1 MSEKKKKA
9 KTKKSKNPELKNRKK
24 RKYNYRKP
32 VNWFFLMLLITVFQ
46 IFCAAQILLNGG
58 EELVKSTIYIVFG
71 AYIIAEWVYFTVFA
85 GFFGRKSF
93 EVELIAF
100 FLSGI
105 GLALTASVYPGKA
118 YTQLIAI
125 FLGMGVFIVLIWILS
140 DIDRVI
146 KLRIPVAIASIGA
159 LIFTLIFASNI
170 NGARNWIIIGHGLL
184 SIQTSELIKISFI
197 FVGAA
202 TLENLQTTKKLTKY
216 IIFSVAV
223 IGILFLMKDFG
234 TALIFFVTFVVIAFL
249 RSGDIKTLF
258 LIFAGALMGGIGVL
272 TFKPYVANRFA
283 SYRHVWEYADD
294 KGYQQVRL
302 LIYSVSGG
310 LFGLGLGNGKLR
322 YVYAA
327 TEDLAFGMVCEEFGM
342 IIAFTILLT
351 FVALVVYSIRYS
363 VAARSSFYS
372 IAACA
377 ASALLLFQAALHVFG
392 ATDLLPWTGVTLP
405 FISRGGSSMMCCWG
419 LVALIKAVD
428 VKTYK
433 RYDKILGK

>member
-1 MSEKKKKA
+1 M
-9 KTKKSKNPELKNRKK
+9 R
-24 RKYNYRKP
+24 YRRP
-32 VNWFFLMLLITVFQ
+32 VNWLFLLLLMTAFQ
-46 IFCAAQILLNGG
+46 IFCAIQILTNGG
-58 EELVKSTIYIVFG
+58 EDIVKGT
-71 AYIIAEWVYFTVFA
+71 IIAVFALYITVEWTYFIVFA
-85 GFFGRKSF
+85 GFLRRKSF

-105 GLALTASVYPGKA
+105 GLALTTSVYPNKA

-125 FLGMGVFIVLIWILS
+125 LLGIGVFIVLLWILS
-140 DIDRVI
+140 DIDRVV
-146 KLRIPVAIASIGA
+146 KLRMPVAILSIAA
-159 LIFTLIFASNI
+159 LVFTLIFAKNI
-170 NGARNWIIIGHGLL
+170 NGARNWIVIGDGLL
-184 SIQTSELIKISFI
+184 SIQTSEIVKVAFI

-202 TLENLQTTKKLTKY
+202 TLETLQSTKLLTKY
-216 IIFSVAV
+216 IIFAV
-223 IGILFLMKDFG
+223 TCVGLLFIMKDFG
-234 TALIFFVTFVVIAFL
+234 TALIFFFTFVIIAFL
-249 RSGDIKTLF
+249 RSGDIKTIF
-258 LIFAGALMGGIGVL
+258 LICAGALIGGIGVL
-272 TFKPYVANRFA
+272 TFKPYVANRFN
-283 SYRHVWEYADD
+283 SYRHIWEFADT

-322 YVYAA
+322 GIYAS
-327 TEDLAFGMVCEEFGM
+327 TEDLAFGMVCEEFGI
-342 IIAFTILLT
+342 IIAFTVLLT

-377 ASALLLFQAALHVFG
+377 ASALLLFQTALHVFG

-419 LVALIKAVD
+419 LVALIKAID

-433 RYDKILGK
+433 RYDKVVKG

>member
-1 MSEKKKKA
+1 MADNKKEKKKK
-9 KTKKSKNPELKNRKK
+9 
-24 RKYNYRKP
+24 RKYRYRKP
-32 VNWFFLMLLITVFQ
+32 VNWFFLLLLMTAFQ

-58 EELVKSTIYIVFG
+58 DELVRSTIYIVFG
-71 AYIIAEWVYFTVFA
+71 AYIAVEWAYFIVFA
-85 GFFGRKSF
+85 GFLRRKSF

-105 GLALTASVYPGKA
+105 GLALTTSVYPDKA
-118 YTQLIAI
+118 YTQLVAV
-125 FLGMGVFIVLIWILS
+125 FLGIGVFIVLLWILS

-146 KLRIPVAIASIGA
+146 KLRIPVAVLSLGA
-159 LIFTLIFASNI
+159 LVFTLIFAKEI
-170 NGARNWIIIGHGLL
+170 NGARNWIVIGNGLL
-184 SIQTSELIKISFI
+184 SIQTSEIVKVAFV

-202 TLENLQTTKKLTKY
+202 TLENLQSTKVLTKY
-216 IIFSVAV
+216 IIFAVAC
-223 IGILFLMKDFG
+223 IGMLFVMKDFG
-234 TALIFFVTFVVIAFL
+234 TALIFFFTFIIIAFL
-249 RSGDIKTLF
+249 RSGDIKTIF
-258 LIFAGALMGGIGVL
+258 LICAGALMGGVGVV

-283 SYRHVWEYADD
+283 SYRHVWEYADT

-342 IIAFTILLT
+342 IIAFTVLLT

-392 ATDLLPWTGVTLP
+392 VTDLLPWTGVTLP

-419 LVALIKAVD
+419 LVALIKAID

-433 RYDKILGK
+433 RYDKVIK

>member
-1 MSEKKKKA
+1 M
-9 KTKKSKNPELKNRKK
+9 R
-24 RKYNYRKP
+24 YRRP
-32 VNWFFLMLLITVFQ
+32 VNWLFLLLLMTAFQ
-46 IFCAAQILLNGG
+46 IFCAIQILTNGG
-58 EELVKSTIYIVFG
+58 EDIVKGT
-71 AYIIAEWVYFTVFA
+71 IIAVFALYITVEWTYFIVFA
-85 GFFGRKSF
+85 GFLRRKSF

-105 GLALTASVYPGKA
+105 GLALTTSVYPNKA

-125 FLGMGVFIVLIWILS
+125 LLGIGVFIVLLWILS
-140 DIDRVI
+140 DIDRVV
-146 KLRIPVAIASIGA
+146 KLRMPVAILSIAA
-159 LIFTLIFASNI
+159 LVFTLIFAKNI
-170 NGARNWIIIGHGLL
+170 NGARNWIIIGDGLL
-184 SIQTSELIKISFI
+184 SIQTSEIVKVAFV

-202 TLENLQTTKKLTKY
+202 TLETLQSTKLLTKY
-216 IIFSVAV
+216 IIFAV
-223 IGILFLMKDFG
+223 TCVGLLFIMKDFG
-234 TALIFFVTFVVIAFL
+234 TALIFFFTFVIIAFL
-249 RSGDIKTLF
+249 RSGDIKTIF
-258 LIFAGALMGGIGVL
+258 LICAGALIGGVGVL
-272 TFKPYVANRFA
+272 TFKPYVANRFN
-283 SYRHVWEYADD
+283 SYRHIWEVADT

-322 YVYAA
+322 GIYAS
-327 TEDLAFGMVCEEFGM
+327 TEDLAFGMVCEEFGI
-342 IIAFTILLT
+342 IIAFTVLLT

-377 ASALLLFQAALHVFG
+377 ASALLLFQTALHVFG

-419 LVALIKAVD
+419 LVALIKAID

-433 RYDKILGK
+433 RYDKVVKG

>member
-1 MSEKKKKA
+1 M
-9 KTKKSKNPELKNRKK
+9 
-24 RKYNYRKP
+24 
-32 VNWFFLMLLITVFQ
+32 
-46 IFCAAQILLNGG
+46 
-58 EELVKSTIYIVFG
+58 
-71 AYIIAEWVYFTVFA
+71 VFA
-85 GFFGRKSF
+85 GFLRRKSF

-100 FLSGI
+100 FLTGI
-105 GLALTASVYPGKA
+105 GLALTTSVYPDKA

-125 FLGMGVFIVLIWILS
+125 VLGLIVFIVVLWVLS
-140 DIDRVI
+140 DIDRVA
-146 KLRIPVAIASIGA
+146 KLRIPVAVLSLGA
-159 LIFTLIFASNI
+159 LLFTLVFAGEI
-170 NGARNWIIIGHGLL
+170 NGARNWIVLGNGLI
-184 SIQTSELIKISFI
+184 SIQTSELVKIAFV

-202 TLENLQTTKKLTKY
+202 TLENLQKTKLLTRY
-216 IIFSVAV
+216 IIFSVAI

-234 TALIFFVTFVVIAFL
+234 TALIFFFTFVMIAFL
-249 RSGDIKTLF
+249 RSGDIKTVF
-258 LIFAGALMGGIGVL
+258 LICAGALMGGIGVV

-342 IIAFTILLT
+342 ITAFVIMLT

-377 ASALLLFQAALHVFG
+377 ASVLLLFQAALHVFG
-392 ATDLLPWTGVTLP
+392 VTDLLPWTGVTLP

-419 LVALIKAVD
+419 LVALIKAID

-433 RYDKILGK
+433 RYDKVIKG

>member
-1 MSEKKKKA
+1 MAKKEKKKK
-9 KTKKSKNPELKNRKK
+9 
-24 RKYNYRKP
+24 RKYRYRKP
-32 VNWFFLMLLITVFQ
+32 VNWLFLLILMTIFQ
-46 IFCAAQILLNGG
+46 LFCAIQILLNGG
-58 EELVKSTIYIVFG
+58 DSLVKSTIYIVFG
-71 AYIIAEWVYFTVFA
+71 LYILTEWAYFIIFA
-85 GFFGRKSF
+85 GFLRRKSF

-105 GLALTASVYPGKA
+105 GLALTTSVYPDKA
-118 YTQLIAI
+118 YTQLVAV
-125 FLGMGVFIVLIWILS
+125 FLGIGVFIVLLWILS
-140 DIDRVI
+140 DINRVI
-146 KLRIPVAIASIGA
+146 KLRIPIAIAS
-159 LIFTLIFASNI
+159 LVLLVFTLIFAKEI
-170 NGARNWIIIGHGLL
+170 NGAKNWIYIGGA
-184 SIQTSELIKISFI
+184 SIQPSELVKIAFV

-202 TLENLQTTKKLTKY
+202 TLENLQSTKTLTKY
-216 IIFSVAV
+216 IIFAV
-223 IGILFLMKDFG
+223 TCIGLLFLMKDFG
-234 TALIFFVTFVVIAFL
+234 TALIFFFTFIIIAFL
-249 RSGDIKTLF
+249 RSGDIKTIF
-258 LIFAGALMGGIGVL
+258 LICTGAGLGGLGIL
-272 TFKPYVANRFA
+272 TFKPYVAKRFA
-283 SYRHVWEYADD
+283 SYRHVWEFADTS
-294 KGYQQVRL
+294 GYQQVRL

-342 IIAFTILLT
+342 IIAFTVLLT

-392 ATDLLPWTGVTLP
+392 VTDLLPWTGVTLP

-419 LVALIKAVD
+419 LVALIKAID

-433 RYDKILGK
+433 KYDKLIK

>member
-1 MSEKKKKA
+1 MSEKIKKDKKK
-9 KTKKSKNPELKNRKK
+9 THK
-24 RKYNYRKP
+24 RKMRYRRP
-32 VNWFFLMLLITVFQ
+32 VNWLFLLLLMTAFQ
-46 IFCAAQILLNGG
+46 IFCAIQILTNGG
-58 EELVKSTIYIVFG
+58 EDIVKGT
-71 AYIIAEWVYFTVFA
+71 IIAVFALYITVEWTYFIVFA
-85 GFFGRKSF
+85 GFLRRKSF

-105 GLALTASVYPGKA
+105 GLALTTSVYPNKA

-125 FLGMGVFIVLIWILS
+125 LLGIGVFIVLLWILS
-140 DIDRVI
+140 DIDRVV
-146 KLRIPVAIASIGA
+146 KLRMPVAILSIAA
-159 LIFTLIFASNI
+159 LVFTLIFAKNI
-170 NGARNWIIIGHGLL
+170 NGARNWIIIGDGLL
-184 SIQTSELIKISFI
+184 SIQTSEIVKVAFI

-202 TLENLQTTKKLTKY
+202 TLETLQSTKLLTKY
-216 IIFSVAV
+216 IIFAV
-223 IGILFLMKDFG
+223 TCVGLLFIMKDFG
-234 TALIFFVTFVVIAFL
+234 TALIFFFTFVIIAFL
-249 RSGDIKTLF
+249 RSGDIKTIF
-258 LIFAGALMGGIGVL
+258 LICAGALIGGIGVL
-272 TFKPYVANRFA
+272 TFKPYVANRFN
-283 SYRHVWEYADD
+283 SYRHIWEVADT

-322 YVYAA
+322 GIYAS
-327 TEDLAFGMVCEEFGM
+327 TEDLAFGMVCEEFGI
-342 IIAFTILLT
+342 IIAFTVLLT

-377 ASALLLFQAALHVFG
+377 ASALLLSQTALHVFG

-419 LVALIKAVD
+419 LVALIKAID

-433 RYDKILGK
+433 RYDKVVKG

>member
-1 MSEKKKKA
+1 M
-9 KTKKSKNPELKNRKK
+9 R
-24 RKYNYRKP
+24 YRRP
-32 VNWFFLMLLITVFQ
+32 VNWLFLLLLMTAFQ
-46 IFCAAQILLNGG
+46 IFCAIQILTNGG
-58 EELVKSTIYIVFG
+58 EDIVKGT
-71 AYIIAEWVYFTVFA
+71 IIAVFALYITVEWSYFIVFA
-85 GFFGRKSF
+85 GFLRRKSF

-105 GLALTASVYPGKA
+105 GLALTTSVYPNKA

-125 FLGMGVFIVLIWILS
+125 LLGIGVFIVLLWILS
-140 DIDRVI
+140 DIDRVV
-146 KLRIPVAIASIGA
+146 KLRMPVAVLSIAA
-159 LIFTLIFASNI
+159 LVFTLIFAKNI
-170 NGARNWIIIGHGLL
+170 NGARNWIIIGDGLL
-184 SIQTSELIKISFI
+184 SIQTSEIVKVAFV

-202 TLENLQTTKKLTKY
+202 TLETLQSTKLLTKY
-216 IIFSVAV
+216 IIFAV
-223 IGILFLMKDFG
+223 TCVGLLFIMKDFG
-234 TALIFFVTFVVIAFL
+234 TALIFFFTFVIIAFL
-249 RSGDIKTLF
+249 RSGDIKTIF
-258 LIFAGALMGGIGVL
+258 LICAGALIGGIGVL
-272 TFKPYVANRFA
+272 TFKPYVANRFN
-283 SYRHVWEYADD
+283 SYRHIWEVADT

-322 YVYAA
+322 GIYAS
-327 TEDLAFGMVCEEFGM
+327 TEDLAFGMVCEEFGI
-342 IIAFTILLT
+342 IIAFTVLLT

-377 ASALLLFQAALHVFG
+377 ASALLLFQTALHVFG

-419 LVALIKAVD
+419 LVALIKAID

-433 RYDKILGK
+433 RYDKVVKG

>member
-1 MSEKKKKA
+1 M
-9 KTKKSKNPELKNRKK
+9 R
-24 RKYNYRKP
+24 YRRP
-32 VNWFFLMLLITVFQ
+32 VNWLFLLLLMTAFQ
-46 IFCAAQILLNGG
+46 IFCAIQILTNGG
-58 EELVKSTIYIVFG
+58 EDIVKGT
-71 AYIIAEWVYFTVFA
+71 IIAVFALYITVEWTYFIVFA
-85 GFFGRKSF
+85 GFLRRKSF

-105 GLALTASVYPGKA
+105 GLALTTSVYPNKA

-125 FLGMGVFIVLIWILS
+125 LLGIGVFIVLLWILS

-146 KLRIPVAIASIGA
+146 KLRMPVAILSIAA
-159 LIFTLIFASNI
+159 LVFTLIFAKNI
-170 NGARNWIIIGHGLL
+170 NGARNWIIIGDGLL
-184 SIQTSELIKISFI
+184 SIQTSEIVKVAFV

-202 TLENLQTTKKLTKY
+202 TLETLQSTKLLTKY
-216 IIFSVAV
+216 IIFAITCV
-223 IGILFLMKDFG
+223 GLLFIMKDFG
-234 TALIFFVTFVVIAFL
+234 TALIFFFTFVIIAFL
-249 RSGDIKTLF
+249 RSGDIKTIF
-258 LIFAGALMGGIGVL
+258 LICAGALIGGVGVL
-272 TFKPYVANRFA
+272 TFKPYVANRFN
-283 SYRHVWEYADD
+283 SYRHIWEFADT

-322 YVYAA
+322 GIYAS
-327 TEDLAFGMVCEEFGM
+327 TEDLAFGMVCEEFGI
-342 IIAFTILLT
+342 IIAFTVLLT

-377 ASALLLFQAALHVFG
+377 ASALLLFQTALHVFG

-419 LVALIKAVD
+419 LVALIKAID

-433 RYDKILGK
+433 RYDKVIKG

>member
-1 MSEKKKKA
+1 M
-9 KTKKSKNPELKNRKK
+9 R
-24 RKYNYRKP
+24 YRRP
-32 VNWFFLMLLITVFQ
+32 VNWLFLLLLMTAFQ
-46 IFCAAQILLNGG
+46 IFCAIQILTNGG
-58 EELVKSTIYIVFG
+58 EDIVKGT
-71 AYIIAEWVYFTVFA
+71 IIAVFALYITVEWTYFIVFA
-85 GFFGRKSF
+85 GFLRRKSF

-105 GLALTASVYPGKA
+105 GLALTTSVYPNKA

-125 FLGMGVFIVLIWILS
+125 LLGIGVFIVLLWILS

-146 KLRIPVAIASIGA
+146 KLRMPVAILSIAA
-159 LIFTLIFASNI
+159 LVFTLIFAKNI
-170 NGARNWIIIGHGLL
+170 NGARNWIIIGDGLL
-184 SIQTSELIKISFI
+184 SIQTSEIVKVAFI

-202 TLENLQTTKKLTKY
+202 TLETLQSTKLLTKY
-216 IIFSVAV
+216 IIFAITCV
-223 IGILFLMKDFG
+223 GLLFIMKDFG
-234 TALIFFVTFVVIAFL
+234 TALIFFFTFVIIAFL
-249 RSGDIKTLF
+249 RSGDIKTIF
-258 LIFAGALMGGIGVL
+258 LICAGALIGGIGVL
-272 TFKPYVANRFA
+272 TFKPYVANRFN
-283 SYRHVWEYADD
+283 SYRHIWEVADT

-322 YVYAA
+322 GIYAS
-327 TEDLAFGMVCEEFGM
+327 TEDLAFGMVCEEFGI
-342 IIAFTILLT
+342 IIAFTVLLT

-377 ASALLLFQAALHVFG
+377 ASALLLFQTALHVFG

-419 LVALIKAVD
+419 LVALIKAID

-433 RYDKILGK
+433 RYDKVVKG

>member
-1 MSEKKKKA
+1 MSKKIQKDKKK
-9 KTKKSKNPELKNRKK
+9 THK
-24 RKYNYRKP
+24 RKMRYRRP
-32 VNWFFLMLLITVFQ
+32 VNWLFLLLLMTAFQ
-46 IFCAAQILLNGG
+46 IFCAIQILTNGG
-58 EELVKSTIYIVFG
+58 EDIVKGT
-71 AYIIAEWVYFTVFA
+71 IIAVFALYITVEWTYFIVFA
-85 GFFGRKSF
+85 GFLRRKSF

-105 GLALTASVYPGKA
+105 GLALTTSVYPNKA

-125 FLGMGVFIVLIWILS
+125 LLGIGVFIVLLWILS
-140 DIDRVI
+140 DIDRVV
-146 KLRIPVAIASIGA
+146 KLRMPVAILSIAA
-159 LIFTLIFASNI
+159 LVFTLIFAKNI
-170 NGARNWIIIGHGLL
+170 NGARNWIVIGNGLL
-184 SIQTSELIKISFI
+184 SIQTSEIVKVAFI

-202 TLENLQTTKKLTKY
+202 TLETLQSTKLLTKY
-216 IIFSVAV
+216 IIFAV
-223 IGILFLMKDFG
+223 TCVGLLFIMKDFG
-234 TALIFFVTFVVIAFL
+234 TALIFFFTFVIIAFL
-249 RSGDIKTLF
+249 RSGDIKTIF
-258 LIFAGALMGGIGVL
+258 LICAGALIGGIGVL
-272 TFKPYVANRFA
+272 TFKPYVANRFN
-283 SYRHVWEYADD
+283 SYRHVWEFADT

-322 YVYAA
+322 GIYAS
-327 TEDLAFGMVCEEFGM
+327 TEDLAFGMVCEEFGI
-342 IIAFTILLT
+342 IIAFTVLLT

-377 ASALLLFQAALHVFG
+377 ASALLLFQTALHVFG

-419 LVALIKAVD
+419 LVALIKAID

-433 RYDKILGK
+433 RYDKVVKG

>member
-1 MSEKKKKA
+1 MSEKIKKDKKK
-9 KTKKSKNPELKNRKK
+9 THK
-24 RKYNYRKP
+24 RKMRYRRP
-32 VNWFFLMLLITVFQ
+32 VNWLFLLLLMTAFQ
-46 IFCAAQILLNGG
+46 IFCAIQILTNGG
-58 EELVKSTIYIVFG
+58 EDIVKGT
-71 AYIIAEWVYFTVFA
+71 IIAVFALYITVEWTYFIVFA
-85 GFFGRKSF
+85 GFLRRKSF

-105 GLALTASVYPGKA
+105 GLALTTSVYPNKA

-125 FLGMGVFIVLIWILS
+125 LLGIGVFIVLLWILS

-146 KLRIPVAIASIGA
+146 KLRMPVAILSIAA
-159 LIFTLIFASNI
+159 LVFTLIFAKNI
-170 NGARNWIIIGHGLL
+170 NGARNWIIIGDGLL
-184 SIQTSELIKISFI
+184 SIQTSEVVKVAFV

-202 TLENLQTTKKLTKY
+202 TLETLQSTKLLTKY
-216 IIFSVAV
+216 IIFAV
-223 IGILFLMKDFG
+223 TCVGLLFIMKDFG
-234 TALIFFVTFVVIAFL
+234 TALIFFFTFVIIAFL
-249 RSGDIKTLF
+249 RSGDIKTIF
-258 LIFAGALMGGIGVL
+258 LICAGALIGGIGVL
-272 TFKPYVANRFA
+272 TFKPYVANRFN
-283 SYRHVWEYADD
+283 SYRHIWEVADT

-322 YVYAA
+322 GIYAS
-327 TEDLAFGMVCEEFGM
+327 TEDLAFGMVCEEFGI
-342 IIAFTILLT
+342 IIAFTVLLT

-377 ASALLLFQAALHVFG
+377 ASALLLFQTALHVFG

-419 LVALIKAVD
+419 LVALIKAID

-433 RYDKILGK
+433 RYDKVVKG

>member
-1 MSEKKKKA
+1 M
-9 KTKKSKNPELKNRKK
+9 R
-24 RKYNYRKP
+24 YRRP
-32 VNWFFLMLLITVFQ
+32 VNWLFLLLLMTAFQ
-46 IFCAAQILLNGG
+46 IFCAIQILTNGG
-58 EELVKSTIYIVFG
+58 EDIVKGT
-71 AYIIAEWVYFTVFA
+71 IIAVFALYITVEWTYFIVFA
-85 GFFGRKSF
+85 GFLRRKSF

-105 GLALTASVYPGKA
+105 GLALTTSVYPNKA

-125 FLGMGVFIVLIWILS
+125 LLGIGVFIVLLWILS
-140 DIDRVI
+140 DIDRVV
-146 KLRIPVAIASIGA
+146 KLRMPVAVLSIAA
-159 LIFTLIFASNI
+159 LVFTLIFAKNI
-170 NGARNWIIIGHGLL
+170 NGARNWIIIGDGLL
-184 SIQTSELIKISFI
+184 SIQTSEVVKVAFV

-202 TLENLQTTKKLTKY
+202 TLETLQSTKLLTKY
-216 IIFSVAV
+216 IIFAV
-223 IGILFLMKDFG
+223 TCVGLLFIMKDFG
-234 TALIFFVTFVVIAFL
+234 TALIFFFTFVIIAFL
-249 RSGDIKTLF
+249 RSGDIKTIF
-258 LIFAGALMGGIGVL
+258 LICAGALIGGIGVL
-272 TFKPYVANRFA
+272 TFKPYVANRFN
-283 SYRHVWEYADD
+283 SYRHIWEFADT

-322 YVYAA
+322 GIYAS
-327 TEDLAFGMVCEEFGM
+327 TEDLAFGMVCEEFGI
-342 IIAFTILLT
+342 IIAFTVLLT

-377 ASALLLFQAALHVFG
+377 ASALLLFQTALHVFG

-419 LVALIKAVD
+419 LVALIKAID

-433 RYDKILGK
+433 RYDKVVKG

>member
-1 MSEKKKKA
+1 VSKKIQKDKKK
-9 KTKKSKNPELKNRKK
+9 THK
-24 RKYNYRKP
+24 RKMRYRRP
-32 VNWFFLMLLITVFQ
+32 VNWLFLLLLMTAFQ
-46 IFCAAQILLNGG
+46 IFCAIQILTNGG
-58 EELVKSTIYIVFG
+58 EDIVKGT
-71 AYIIAEWVYFTVFA
+71 IIAVFALYITVEWTYFIVFA
-85 GFFGRKSF
+85 GFLRRKSF

-105 GLALTASVYPGKA
+105 GLALTTSVYPNKA

-125 FLGMGVFIVLIWILS
+125 LLGIGVFIVLLWILS
-140 DIDRVI
+140 DIDRVV
-146 KLRIPVAIASIGA
+146 KLRMPVAILSIAA
-159 LIFTLIFASNI
+159 LVFTLIFAKNI
-170 NGARNWIIIGHGLL
+170 NGARNWIVIGNGLL
-184 SIQTSELIKISFI
+184 SIQTSEIVKVAFI

-202 TLENLQTTKKLTKY
+202 TLETLQSTKLLTKY
-216 IIFSVAV
+216 IIFAV
-223 IGILFLMKDFG
+223 TCVGLLFIMKDFG
-234 TALIFFVTFVVIAFL
+234 TALIFFFTFVIIAFL
-249 RSGDIKTLF
+249 RSGDIKTIF
-258 LIFAGALMGGIGVL
+258 LICAGALIGGIGVL
-272 TFKPYVANRFA
+272 TFKPYVANRFN
-283 SYRHVWEYADD
+283 SYRHIWEFADT

-322 YVYAA
+322 GIYAS
-327 TEDLAFGMVCEEFGM
+327 TEDLAFGMVCEEFGI
-342 IIAFTILLT
+342 IIAFTVLLT

-377 ASALLLFQAALHVFG
+377 ASALLLFQTALHVFG

-419 LVALIKAVD
+419 LVALIKAID

-433 RYDKILGK
+433 RYDKVVKG